1 MQKYILN
8 KSIIGNKANKVK
20 DLEGVGKAVWGF
32 ISALYESQ
40 WDNIIA
46 DKNGLLFRHK
56 VKAQFNPPLPRNV
69 VSNKGKSTNK
79 AATISTLFPPILAE
93 SPKEVMEISKFF
105 KKNFS
110 TQEKKSYAQVLFQ
123 NINIARD
130 TLRIKEAFPN
140 LQNKKFKN
148 IQKIISG
155 EGKPKPRLNMTTKE
169 SSWKQ
174 VIVSMNAT
182 NANNFMNDSS
192 THVTNVT
199 RALKNIKLEVMA
211 DFIRMEKSGLVITT
225 NKVASNLDLQA
236 IKKYVK
242 NLYSV
247 DVDNMESPR
256 LLQSKLFLKIISILY
271 IFENTNSYITLD
283 EIEGIIKA
291 NHIFNNVVLASKPR
305 IIKVSPKLD
314 MFII

>member
-1 MQKYILN
+1 
-8 KSIIGNKANKVK
+8 
-20 DLEGVGKAVWGF
+20 
-32 ISALYESQ
+32 
-40 WDNIIA
+40 
-46 DKNGLLFRHK
+46 
-56 VKAQFNPPLPRNV
+56 
-69 VSNKGKSTNK
+69 
-79 AATISTLFPPILAE
+79 
-93 SPKEVMEISKFF
+93 
-105 KKNFS
+105 
-110 TQEKKSYAQVLFQ
+110 
-123 NINIARD
+123 
-130 TLRIKEAFPN
+130 
-140 LQNKKFKN
+140 
-148 IQKIISG
+148 
-155 EGKPKPRLNMTTKE
+155 
-169 SSWKQ
+169 
-174 VIVSMNAT
+174 MNAT

-271 IFENTNSYITLD
+271 IFENTNSHITSD